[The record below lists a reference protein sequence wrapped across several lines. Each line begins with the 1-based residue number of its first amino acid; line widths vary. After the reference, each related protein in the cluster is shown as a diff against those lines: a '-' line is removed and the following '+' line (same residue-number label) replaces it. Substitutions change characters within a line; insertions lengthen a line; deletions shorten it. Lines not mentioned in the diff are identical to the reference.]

1 MADRSVSPSP
11 NKSQNLE
18 RGVFSSISGISLYK
32 SLIDERKQLQSN
44 SLLQI
49 KSPKVKS
56 SLSSRF
62 VPSQNLT
69 NRSKSP
75 EIRSKAKPEEDP
87 SKLQETIRR
96 LSIQLGKEKKA
107 NEKLEQTLKDTTQS
121 LKNELNSAL
130 TNNDKLQK
138 SMYNYKSLLTS
149 TSFERDQLL
158 ETLKKTEASLK
169 VCQDE
174 LLSVT
179 SLLVSEISQFS
190 SEMHENM
197 KENILKHLKS
207 SMGRCKINM
216 NEIIG
221 DVEKWEIRRN
231 EFDIKDELA
240 YSVEYFEQGT
250 DSLAS
255 TRGFNNIGMD
265 EFQNAIALYDFDK
278 EREEDLEFSRGD
290 LIEVLE
296 KNESGWWIGRFG
308 DKIGTFPF
316 NFVNII

>member
-1 MADRSVSPSP
+1 MADRSISPSP

-18 RGVFSSISGISLYK
+18 RGVFSSISSISLYK
-32 SLIDERKQLQSN
+32 SVIEERKQLQSN

-56 SLSSRF
+56 PIRSRF
-62 VPSQNLT
+62 MPSPSLT

-75 EIRSKAKPEEDP
+75 EVRSKVKPEEDP
-87 SKLQETIRR
+87 SKLQETIRK
-96 LSIQLGKEKKA
+96 LSMQLGKEKK
-107 NEKLEQTLKDTTQS
+107 NSEKLEQTLKDTTQNF
-121 LKNELNSAL
+121 KNELSSAL
-130 TNNDKLQK
+130 KNNEKLQK
-138 SMYNYKSLLTS
+138 SMNNLKNFLTS
-149 TSFERDQLL
+149 TTTERDQLL
-158 ETLKKTEASLK
+158 ENLKRTEAGLK
-169 VCQDE
+169 TCQEE

-179 SLLVSEISQFS
+179 SLLISKISKLSSEIN
-190 SEMHENM
+190 EGM
-197 KENILKHLKS
+197 KEQILKQLKG
-207 SMGRCKINM
+207 SMAKCRINM
-216 NEIIG
+216 NEIIS

-231 EFDIKDELA
+231 EVDIKDELA
-240 YSVEYFEQGT
+240 YSVEYYDQGT

-265 EFQNAIALYDFDK
+265 EFQSAVALYDFDR

-296 KNESGWWIGRFG
+296 KSESGWWIGRLG